1 MVSPVSAADAEGAEG
16 VVSIAGAGA
25 GAAAGGGG
33 GAVLATTGCEVCD
46 HGILIDEIVL
56 HPAAPSITKA
66 TIAAA
71 GALGRMVNSGLLI
84 GFS

>member
-1 MVSPVSAADAEGAEG
+1 MVSPVSPADAGGSEG
-16 VVSIAGAGA
+16 VVAIVGGGAVA
-25 GAAAGGGG
+25 DGGG

-56 HPAAPSITKA
+56 HPAALSIANA
-66 TIAAA
+66 TIAAT
-71 GALGRMVNSGLLI
+71 GALGRMANSGLLI

>member
-1 MVSPVSAADAEGAEG
+1 MVSPVSPADADGAEG
-16 VVSIAGAGA
+16 VVAIIGA

-33 GAVLATTGCEVCD
+33 GAVLATGPEVCD
-46 HGILIDEIVL
+46 QGILIDEIVL
-56 HPAAPSITKA
+56 HPAALSIANA

-71 GALGRMVNSGLLI
+71 GALGRMADSGLLI